1 MMKAHR
7 IVGGSHR
14 PPPDQGHRPGSN
26 SAVPPDR
33 AEPPNPLR
41 RELRLRPRFRAREP
55 PGPATARAA
64 SQAQVHRKTGE
75 AQPGPAL
82 WIAAPERAGR
92 GQNRRS
98 TRRPPLPEEA
108 ASALSI
114 GFPRRAEEIGLPCG
128 GLLRIAAEG
137 WHGPRAR
144 AKAGHDRQER
154 KEDRKSTRLN
164 SSHKCATRMP
174 SSG

>member
-1 MMKAHR
+1 MR
-7 IVGGSHR
+7 ISDWSSDVCSS
-14 PPPDQGHRPGSN
+14 D
-26 SAVPPDR
+26 
-33 AEPPNPLR
+33 L
-41 RELRLRPRFRAREP
+41 
-55 PGPATARAA
+55 GPATARAA

-144 AKAGHDRQER
+144 AK
-154 KEDRKSTRLN
+154 DRKSTRLN
-164 SSHKCATRMP
+164 SSH
-174 SSG
+174 